1 MFGSQ
6 YFGQTAFAGAEI
18 VFSNAKPPI
27 VVTNKTGWPFADDL
41 EVPDARVIPRFNRVA
56 EHARAIQAD
65 DEEIMEI
72 VNAWLRTR

>member
-6 YFGQTAFAGAEI
+6 YFGQTAFAGAEL
-18 VFSNAKPPI
+18 VFSNAKPI
-27 VVTNKTGWPFADDL
+27 VVVTKTGWPFPADDL

>member
-1 MFGSQ
+1 MFGGVS
-6 YFGQTAFAGAEI
+6 FGGSPFAGI
-18 VFSNAKPPI
+18 LSFTTSPPI